1 MGVGEDVEAQ
11 AVKARA
17 MIIVI
22 IKYIFF
28 ILYTFVSGD
37 CHLCSRFTFR

>member
-22 IKYIFF
+22 NKYIFF

-37 CHLCSRFTFR
+37 SRFTFR